1 MVNLKPQKFL
11 LAPMV
16 KFTYKYLQYTTYV
29 CVQYTTYVCV
39 QYTTE
44 VEDSYNGPK
53 LEADITPE
61 FMKDLLKW
69 YKEEKKLHKKYC
81 YKVSIMK

>member
-1 MVNLKPQKFL
+1 MRTLVY
-11 LAPMV
+11 
-16 KFTYKYLQYTTYV
+16 FTTLSHTYIITLHM
-29 CVQYTTYVCV
+29 YAI
-39 QYTTE
+39 E

-53 LEADITPE
+53 LEDNINAE

-81 YKVSIMK
+81 YKVCNETALGH

>member
-1 MVNLKPQKFL
+1 MFQNGISRNTKCAERNGFRRAGHICMCAL
-11 LAPMV
+11 
-16 KFTYKYLQYTTYV
+16 YTTYV
-29 CVQYTTYVCV
+29 YV

>member
-1 MVNLKPQKFL
+1 MVNLNPQKFL
-11 LAPMV
+11 LAPIWYMV
-16 KFTYKYLQYTTYV
+16 KF
-29 CVQYTTYVCV
+29 TYVCV